1 MNASAAVLVDS
12 SAFEHPVDVRSDDSG
27 LVPSESWQWSENVPS
42 RAGRLAPH
50 AIYPIWRIAGQELR
64 SPIVVTVEQADG
76 EVLINSPR
84 LQIWGVG
91 DEIYSALR
99 DFLQTFQSIRESYEN
114 TSADQMTEDAIRY
127 REQLRSF
134 LPHP

>member
-1 MNASAAVLVDS
+1 MNASSAVLVDS
-12 SAFEHPVDVRSDDSG
+12 NAFEHDVDVRSDDGG
-27 LVPSESWQWSENVPS
+27 LVLSESWQSGKVPS
-42 RAGRLAPH
+42 PAGRPVPH
-50 AIYPIWRIAGQELR
+50 SIYPIWRIAGQELF

-76 EVLINSPR
+76 EVLVNSPR

-91 DEIYSALR
+91 GEVYAALG
-99 DFLQTFQSIRESYEN
+99 DFLQTFQSVCESYEN

-127 REQLRSF
+127 REQLRSY